1 MKKDMHVHS
10 KHSKDGV
17 MEVREI
23 LATAKQRGLDGV
35 AITDHNTIAGG
46 LEGLKL
52 SQDYGIEV
60 TVGAEIMTE
69 YGEVVGYHLNHE
81 IESTSFYDVIDE
93 IKRQGG
99 LVTIPHPFD
108 SLRTSSLDSM
118 KVLLEFKDQ
127 IDYLEVNGRSLPY
140 FNNKARKF
148 AEQERIP
155 LIGGSDAHLPSE
167 IGNTYTIFADG
178 TKVVGNG
185 SIKAIYPLIRTKI
198 YKTFRI

>member
-23 LATAKQRGLDGV
+23 LGTAKQRGLDGV

-46 LEGLKL
+46 LEGLEL
-52 SQDYGIEV
+52 SPDYGIEV

-69 YGEVVGYHLNHE
+69 YGEVIGYHLNHE
-81 IESTSFYDVIDE
+81 IESKGFYDVIDE

-99 LVTIPHPFD
+99 LVCIPHPFD
-108 SLRTSSLDSM
+108 ALRVSAINSE
-118 KVLLEFKDQ
+118 KILLEFKDQ
-127 IDYLEVNGRSLPY
+127 IDYLEVNGRSFPH

-148 AEQERIP
+148 AEQEGIH

-167 IGNTYTIFADG
+167 IGNTYTIFSDG
-178 TKVVGNG
+178 IHVVGNG
-185 SIKAIYPLIRTKI
+185 SIKSIYPLIRTKI